1 MKNTPRQVGFG
12 TLKRKDMDLSNTFA
26 ASARIQSINHRV
38 TKMKNKKIKPI
49 FKSTT
54 YNQNLIS
61 WIIEEFPENYTDL
74 IYIDLFCDNIG
85 VYLQKSKSK
94 IEIINDSHEGII
106 QIYRAI
112 KDEYK
117 HFVKKINAVKC
128 NSETFEKFIASEGQ
142 KYEDYI
148 EKAVNE
154 FVLRK
159 LSKAEGKKSFID
171 KKIKWDEI
179 IDESLAIRNRLQ
191 ETFIMNKEAIE
202 VIQKFN
208 NHESFIYCDL
218 PIDLREQQYTKI
230 TNLLNNFSGKV
241 LITSKDQKICKKY
254 FVSWT
259 CKRKMLQKNTKKKL
273 ECIWKNY

>member
-1 MKNTPRQVGFG
+1 
-12 TLKRKDMDLSNTFA
+12 MDLSNTYA
-26 ASARIQSINHRV
+26 ANAKTRSINHRV

-117 HFVKKINAVKC
+117 HFVKKITTPGTAWLHNR
-128 NSETFEKFIASEGQ
+128 
-142 KYEDYI
+142 
-148 EKAVNE
+148 
-154 FVLRK
+154 RK
-159 LSKAEGKKSFID
+159 K
-171 KKIKWDEI
+171 
-179 IDESLAIRNRLQ
+179 
-191 ETFIMNKEAIE
+191 
-202 VIQKFN
+202 
-208 NHESFIYCDL
+208 
-218 PIDLREQQYTKI
+218 TK
-230 TNLLNNFSGKV
+230 
-241 LITSKDQKICKKY
+241 
-254 FVSWT
+254 
-259 CKRKMLQKNTKKKL
+259 
-273 ECIWKNY
+273 

>member
-12 TLKRKDMDLSNTFA
+12 MLKRKGMDLSNTFA
-26 ASARIQSINHRV
+26 ASAKIQSINHRV

-61 WIIEEFPENYTDL
+61 WIIEEFPENYIDL

-117 HFVKKINAVKC
+117 HFVKKINAEGRVQSENYNKYTTKISKWFTGTKPKTIEYLINIYHKMSTDVKLT
-128 NSETFEKFIASEGQ
+128 E
-142 KYEDYI
+142 
-148 EKAVNE
+148 
-154 FVLRK
+154 
-159 LSKAEGKKSFID
+159 
-171 KKIKWDEI
+171 
-179 IDESLAIRNRLQ
+179 
-191 ETFIMNKEAIE
+191 
-202 VIQKFN
+202 
-208 NHESFIYCDL
+208 
-218 PIDLREQQYTKI
+218 REQVDSLMYSVA
-230 TNLLNNFSGKV
+230 LD
-241 LITSKDQKICKKY
+241 LIDRAKGRE
-254 FVSWT
+254 V
-259 CKRKMLQKNTKKKL
+259 
-273 ECIWKNY
+273 